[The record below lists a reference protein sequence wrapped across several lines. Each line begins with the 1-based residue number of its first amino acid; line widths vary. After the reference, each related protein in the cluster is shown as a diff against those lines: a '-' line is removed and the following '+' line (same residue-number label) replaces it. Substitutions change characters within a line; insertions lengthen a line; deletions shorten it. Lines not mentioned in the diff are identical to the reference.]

1 MDACR
6 GEGARQA
13 DVSMF
18 SHAGLYTPWAV
29 QPLTVASA
37 ADRFAKCE
45 MSASLLSNDQASIN
59 LDMSRSSSMQIAS
72 HCAFWHHES

>member
-6 GEGARQA
+6 GQGARQA

-18 SHAGLYTPWAV
+18 SHPGLYTPWAV

-37 ADRFAKCE
+37 ADGFAKCE

-59 LDMSRSSSMQIAS
+59 LNIS
-72 HCAFWHHES
+72 